1 MDSYFKISHEN
12 SNRNFQWNLTTILER
27 SIALCLP
34 NSDPDETQTKW
45 MKLRPIRSFMK
56 IRIFDSVS
64 LKILFFP
71 FIDPLRGIEIAKRFR
86 CRRRASII
94 TFVSKHLK
102 LIARTYN
109 QTWFRNRQNV
119 CHMICF
125 LLQCF
130 TPRSGVPT
138 ALAEGSL
145 HVWVV
150 KHCNQKHTG
159 F

>member
-1 MDSYFKISHEN
+1 MMSAMCVNLHQLSVVSKHVSLCRYTRRAAPAGATWTRILKSLMKIPIEI
-12 SNRNFQWNLTTILER
+12 SNKSLTTILER

-34 NSDPDETQTKW
+34 NSGPDKIQTKW

-94 TFVSKHLK
+94 TFLR
-102 LIARTYN
+102 I
-109 QTWFRNRQNV
+109 
-119 CHMICF
+119 
-125 LLQCF
+125 LLYGR
-130 TPRSGVPT
+130 TPRSVLLEYYSCT
-138 ALAEGSL
+138 A
-145 HVWVV
+145 V
-150 KHCNQKHTG
+150 
-159 F
+159 